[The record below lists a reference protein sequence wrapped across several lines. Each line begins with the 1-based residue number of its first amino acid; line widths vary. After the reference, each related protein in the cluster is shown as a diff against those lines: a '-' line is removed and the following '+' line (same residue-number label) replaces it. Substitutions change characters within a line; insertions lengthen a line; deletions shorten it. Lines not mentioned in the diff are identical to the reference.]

1 MKRTTVVGPRARFL
15 GASAIAL
22 LAFALLSGSAN
33 ATGGSGIVAVT
44 GQVGKLQIDKSD
56 RAAVL
61 AFAGTPDQEIRQR
74 VLGFPSYD
82 ALGYD
87 CSDTESADNFPI
99 GNSGPYCVTI
109 FFVDIGSHS
118 LEDFVSSSATY
129 RERNGVRIGT
139 SVTDA
144 QRLLKRQVSR
154 SCGVVLKV
162 DGAKAALRINFT
174 HGHADTFVLHSLKRT
189 AGLFNCTR

>member
-1 MKRTTVVGPRARFL
+1 MRRTTVVGPRARFL
-15 GASAIAL
+15 GASVIGL
-22 LAFALLSGSAN
+22 VAFGLLSTSAS

-44 GQVGKLQIDKSD
+44 GQVGKLQVDKSD
-56 RAAVL
+56 RAAVI
-61 AFAGTPDQEIRQR
+61 AFAGTPDVEIKQR

-82 ALGYD
+82 ALGYG
-87 CSDTESADNFPI
+87 CSDTQSANNFPI

-109 FFVDIGSHS
+109 FFINIASHS

-129 RERNGVRIGT
+129 HERNGVRIGT
-139 SVTDA
+139 PVSDA

-162 DGAKAALRINFT
+162 DGTKANLRVNFT
-174 HGHADTFVLHSLKRT
+174 NGHADTLVLHSLKRT
-189 AGLFNCTR
+189 SGLFNCTA

>member
-1 MKRTTVVGPRARFL
+1 MRRTTVVGPRARFL

-22 LAFALLSGSAN
+22 LAFALLSGPASA
-33 ATGGSGIVAVT
+33 AGGSGIVAVT

-61 AFAGTPDQEIRQR
+61 AFAGTPDQEIKQR

-109 FFVDIGSHS
+109 FFVDIATHS
-118 LEDFVSSSATY
+118 LEDFVSSSASY
-129 RERNGVRIGT
+129 HERNGVRIGT
-139 SVTDA
+139 SVSDA

-162 DGAKAALRINFT
+162 DGAKAALRINFA
-174 HGHADTFVLHSLKRT
+174 HGKADTFVLHSLKRT